1 MGSVCSMTY
10 EPPASTPSPD
20 EPAMSPPATAP
31 PPYVP
36 QPPKQNSNWWKILIA
51 IGAVVAVLCCIGA
64 VGLGIWGY
72 NKVKDVAG
80 PAQDTVNAYLD
91 DVQDGNY
98 GAAYDRLCAGAK
110 KQLTAQQFAQA
121 QSMVPKI
128 TKHEITGFNVNTV
141 NGKST
146 ATVNVRL
153 ERELVGET
161 NQTIQLVKEDGDWKV
176 CQVGV

>member
-1 MGSVCSMTY
+1 V
-10 EPPASTPSPD
+10 
-20 EPAMSPPATAP
+20 AP
-31 PPYVP
+31 PPYAP
-36 QPPKQNSNWWKILIA
+36 QPPQQKSNWWKIA
-51 IGAVVAVLCCIGA
+51 IVVAGVVAIVCCLGA

-72 NKVKDVAG
+72 NKVKDTVE
-80 PAQDTVNAYLD
+80 PARDAASAYLD
-91 DVQDGNY
+91 DVQAGNY
-98 GAAYDRLCAGAK
+98 GAAYNRLCANAK
-110 KQLTAQQFAQA
+110 RQLTAQQFAQA
-121 QSMVPKI
+121 QSMLPKI

-141 NGKST
+141 NGRST